1 MVRCDPRLEYR
12 GSPCQLVSMV
22 RQLARAW
29 AQLIVSDADVAGAT
43 VGVGEAVQA
52 TKINESA
59 TPKTILS
66 RVVKE
71 CEVFVVMGRI
81 LLQKNKSQIPKNQN
95 PKS

>member
-1 MVRCDPRLEYR
+1 MPVCF
-12 GSPCQLVSMV
+12 
-22 RQLARAW
+22 
-29 AQLIVSDADVAGAT
+29 AGAT
-43 VGVGEAVQA
+43 VGASVGAAIVGDADMAGATVDVGEAVQA

-81 LLQKNKSQIPKNQN
+81 LLQKNKSQKPKIPN

>member
-1 MVRCDPRLEYR
+1 MPAGFDGATV
-12 GSPCQLVSMV
+12 GASVG
-22 RQLARAW
+22 AA
-29 AQLIVSDADVAGAT
+29 IVSGADVAGAT